1 MDTPIACQ
9 PTDHRFISLQST
21 CLISQR
27 FAEQGLAV
35 EPLLEGTGLCIEDM
49 THPVR
54 LITPQQE
61 QRVFANAAQLSA
73 SPLTALQL
81 GQRMRIS
88 AYGQLGYAMLSSAT
102 LRQAIEVMLG
112 HPNMLGSYFRLAIE
126 LDDGGSAALTASQY
140 NESPEL
146 HAFNLELCF
155 SSIKAMLDDVLGQP
169 LPLDAVHLATPMP
182 AHADRFAE
190 FFGHCSAKAEQP
202 VSQLLFAQRWLNTPL
217 PLADLVTHQDAVAQ
231 CRLIEAKFT
240 PQGSALA
247 EQIVARLQQSLE
259 SPPSLEQLAA
269 RFHCTP
275 RTLRRHL
282 NQTGRGY
289 QQILDE
295 LRCQRARALLA
306 DSSLP
311 VSRIAEQLGFSET
324 ASFRHAFVRW
334 TGMSPR
340 SWRQAQYPADN
351 LAG

>member
-1 MDTPIACQ
+1 MDSPIACQ
-9 PTDHRFISLQST
+9 PTEHRFISLQST
-21 CLISQR
+21 CLISQC

-35 EPLLEGTGLCIEDM
+35 EPLLTGTGLSADDLAN
-49 THPVR
+49 PVR

-61 QRVFANAAQLSA
+61 QRVFANAAQLSD
-73 SPLTALQL
+73 SPLTALKL

-102 LRQAIEVMLG
+102 LGQAIEVMLS
-112 HPNMLGSYFRLAIE
+112 HPNMLGSYFRLGME
-126 LDDGGSAALTASQY
+126 SVNDSVAALTASQY
-140 NESPEL
+140 HENPEL

-169 LPLDAVHLATPMP
+169 LPLEALHLGTPMP

-190 FFGHCSAKAEQP
+190 FFGHCPLIAEQP
-202 VSQLLFAQRWLNTPL
+202 VSRLLFAQDLLSRPL
-217 PLADLVTHQDAVAQ
+217 PLADLVTHQDALAQ
-231 CRLIEAKFT
+231 CRQIEARFT

-247 EQIVARLQQSLE
+247 EQIVARLQQSLDA
-259 SPPSLEQLAA
+259 PPSLEQLAA

-282 NQTGRGY
+282 NQAGRGY

-340 SWRQAQYPADN
+340 YWRQTQHPADT